1 MNETE
6 KERLLN
12 DLLRDD
18 SYTEFRGELFERMR
32 GKMRQARALRKA
44 SKLLAW
50 AACVTIAI
58 GLLSHR
64 DRTAKPSAA
73 ISIVEEIRTVP
84 LRLDQVVTTATL
96 KGEATFSELQF
107 VSTPDSNVEVIY
119 TVSGSLEKISDEE
132 LLELFKGQSVVLVH
146 TGPNRRQLIFPGGG
160 VE

>member
-50 AACVTIAI
+50 AACVTIAV

-64 DRTAKPSAA
+64 DRTVTPSEH

-84 LRLDQVVTTATL
+84 LRPDQVVTTASA
-96 KGEATFSELQF
+96 KREAKFSELQF
-107 VSTPDSNVEVIY
+107 ASIPDSHVEVIY
-119 TVSGSLEKISDEE
+119 TVSGSFEKISDEQ
-132 LLELFKGQSVVLVH
+132 LLELFQGQSVVLVH
-146 TGPNRRQLIFPGGG
+146 TGPNQRQLIFPGSGD
-160 VE
+160 